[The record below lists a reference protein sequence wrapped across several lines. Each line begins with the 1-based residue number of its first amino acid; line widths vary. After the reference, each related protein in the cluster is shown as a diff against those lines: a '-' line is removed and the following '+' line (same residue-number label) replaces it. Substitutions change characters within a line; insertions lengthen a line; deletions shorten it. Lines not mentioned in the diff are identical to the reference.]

1 MLPDSSTHTDQ
12 ARALLAAGVRA
23 DALWRA
29 HYMANPELLDRKGI
43 EVVPVGADAMDAD
56 VRSAAAAA

>member
-1 MLPDSSTHTDQ
+1 
-12 ARALLAAGVRA
+12 
-23 DALWRA
+23 
-29 HYMANPELLDRKGI
+29 MANPELLDRKGI